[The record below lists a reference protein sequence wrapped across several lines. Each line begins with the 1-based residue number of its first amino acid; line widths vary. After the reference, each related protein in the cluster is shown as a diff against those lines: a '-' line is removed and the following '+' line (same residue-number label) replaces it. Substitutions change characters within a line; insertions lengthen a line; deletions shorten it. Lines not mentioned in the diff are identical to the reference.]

1 MKGYT
6 SMNKVYGYV
15 RVSTLTQVEKGQG
28 LKTQEQEIIKYCQ
41 KNKLE
46 LIKIFK
52 DEGVSGTKAD
62 REGLSN
68 LISVLNDANKIIV
81 LNTSRLWRSDIV
93 KVLIHKELKKLNADV
108 ISIEQPSYSIYSKD
122 PNDFLI
128 NGMMELLD
136 QFERMSI
143 SLKLSKGRKTKI
155 RGGNKSCGTAPI
167 GYKWN
172 NKAEIITDEKT
183 SEIVKIIFNKYLEIG
198 TVIGVK
204 NYLNENNYQTNT
216 DRKFSVQSLI
226 NILSNNFYK
235 GIVTHG
241 NLKEIGQHEI
251 LINNITFG
259 KVQKLL
265 LTNSKKRS

>member
-1 MKGYT
+1 
-6 SMNKVYGYV
+6 MNKVYGYV
-15 RVSTLTQVEKGQG
+15 RVSTLTQVEKGLG
-28 LKTQEQEIIKYCQ
+28 LKTQENSIKEYCK

-46 LIKIFK
+46 LIKIFS

-68 LISVLNDANKIIV
+68 LISLLNDSNKIIV
-81 LNTSRLWRSDIV
+81 LNTSRIWRSDIV
-93 KVLIHKELKKLNADV
+93 KVLIHKELKKLNVDV

-136 QFERMSI
+136 QYERMSI
-143 SLKLSKGRKTKI
+143 ALKLSKGRKTKV
-155 RGGNKSCGTAPI
+155 RGGIKSCGTAPL

-183 SEIVKIIFNKYLEIG
+183 SDIIKIIFNKYLEIK

-204 NYLNENNYQTNT
+204 NYLNDNNYQTNT
-216 DRKFSVQSLI
+216 GKDFSVQCLI

-241 NLKEIGQHEI
+241 NLTEVGKHET
-251 LINNITFG
+251 LINNIIFG

-265 LTNSKKRS
+265 LTNSKRRIS

>member
-1 MKGYT
+1 
-6 SMNKVYGYV
+6 MNKVYGYV

-28 LKTQEQEIIKYCQ
+28 LKTQENAIKEYCK

-68 LISVLNDANKIIV
+68 LISSFDGINKVIV

-93 KVLIHKELKKLNADV
+93 KVLIHKELKKLNVD
-108 ISIEQPSYSIYSKD
+108 ILSIEQPTYSIYNKD

-136 QFERMSI
+136 QYTRLEI
-143 SLKLSKGRKTKI
+143 SLKLSKGRKTKV
-155 RGGNKSCGTAPI
+155 RGGIKSCGTAPL

-172 NKAEIITDEKT
+172 NKAEIIKDEKT
-183 SEIVKIIFNKYLEIG
+183 AHIIKLIFNKYLEIK

-204 NYLNENNYQTNT
+204 NYLNKNNYKTNT
-216 DRKFSVQSLI
+216 ERKFSVQSLI
-226 NILSNNFYK
+226 NILSNDFYK

-241 NLKEIGQHEI
+241 NLTEVGKHET
-251 LINNITFG
+251 LINNIIFG

-265 LTNSKKRS
+265 LTNSKRRIS